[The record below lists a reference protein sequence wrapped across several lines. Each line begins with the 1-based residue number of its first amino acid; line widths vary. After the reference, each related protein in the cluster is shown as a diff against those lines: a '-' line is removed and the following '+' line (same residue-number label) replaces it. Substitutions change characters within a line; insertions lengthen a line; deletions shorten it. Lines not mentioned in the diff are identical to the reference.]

1 MFGGQ
6 LVLVPAI
13 QSCSGVGRE
22 PLRRWAQGDSDD
34 DDDGE
39 LGGCN
44 DGFSSCGQLGLSTGR
59 EGEKEE
65 SGRGISQ
72 RRNGKMNPKKKDRKK
87 TRGELES
94 REETWR
100 ICSTGL

>member
-13 QSCSGVGRE
+13 PSCSGVGRE
-22 PLRRWAQGDSDD
+22 PLQRWAQGDGDD

-44 DGFSSCGQLGLSTGR
+44 DGFSSCGQLDLSTGR
-59 EGEKEE
+59 EGEKKSE

-87 TRGELES
+87 QEVN
-94 REETWR
+94 
-100 ICSTGL
+100 